1 MDKIYCVLDMCGD
14 LQTWMNGLWLL
25 LGFIIWLVIATLKNN
40 E

>member
-14 LQTWMNGLWLL
+14 LQTWMNGFWLL